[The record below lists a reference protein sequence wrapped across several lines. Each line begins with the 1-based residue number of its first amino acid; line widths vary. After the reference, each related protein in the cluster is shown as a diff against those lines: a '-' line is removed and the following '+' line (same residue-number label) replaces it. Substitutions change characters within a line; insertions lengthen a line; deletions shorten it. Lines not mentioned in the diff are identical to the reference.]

1 MARLFGTALTAEVA
15 LSAATARTVL
25 QLVAPANHRVVVK
38 RWGVF
43 FDGQSVS
50 AEPVLVRL
58 LFQTSAGTMSAL
70 TPKKMDGSLTETL
83 QTTAQHSATVEPSAG
98 DVLDTLNVHPQQGYR
113 EVYPLG
119 EEIILGGGDR
129 IGIECTAP
137 DGVNVV
143 GTFVFEE

>member
-15 LSAATARTVL
+15 LTATQAKTVL
-25 QLVAPANHRVVVK
+25 QLVAPANHRVVIK

-58 LFQTSAGTMSAL
+58 LFQSTAGTMSAL
-70 TPKKMDGSLTETL
+70 TPRKMDGSLPETL
-83 QTTAQHSATVEPSAG
+83 QTSAQHTATSEPTAG
-98 DVLDTLNVHPQQGYR
+98 DVLDTINVHPQQGYR

-119 EEIILGGGDR
+119 EEIVLGGGDR

-137 DGVNVV
+137 DNVNVV
-143 GTFVFEE
+143 ATFVFEE

>member
-15 LSAATARTVL
+15 LVASTEKTVL
-25 QLVAPANHRVVVK
+25 QLIAPANHRVVIK

-50 AEPVLVRL
+50 AEPVLVKL
-58 LFQTSAGTMSAL
+58 EFQTDAGTMSAL
-70 TPKKMDGSLTETL
+70 TPKKTDGSLPEAL
-83 QTTAQHSATVEPSAG
+83 QATAQHTATVEPTSG
-98 DVLDTLNVHPQQGYR
+98 DVLDTMNVHPQQGYR

-129 IGIECTAP
+129 IAIVCTAP
-137 DGVNVV
+137 DNVNVV
-143 GTFVFEE
+143 ATFVFEE